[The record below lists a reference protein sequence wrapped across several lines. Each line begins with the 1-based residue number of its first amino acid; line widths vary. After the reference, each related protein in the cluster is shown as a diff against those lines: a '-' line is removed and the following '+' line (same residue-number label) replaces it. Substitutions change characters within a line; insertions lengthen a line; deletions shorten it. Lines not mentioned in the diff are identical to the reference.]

1 MEIPRFTRHQ
11 KRFDLDIYLSAEKET
26 GFNTDSLVNSYG
38 FKSVNVYGLSNCQNV
53 KKRFFWIS
61 CEQSNQRSYEGSTTI
76 SRNEKHLMTTT
87 HPLNYMTFDFATMTM
102 SNDNKETEYSRE
114 NKEDLQGGVTK
125 SDQVVN
131 FNTLKTEE
139 VNKYDNTV
147 SKTASLLKIKSSV
160 TQDTDYAISSAAT
173 DFKYPKATEKLGTE
187 VLSVTAKEYEITATT
202 TDFEYPKA
210 METQENEVLS
220 VTANV
225 DTTPM
230 NSMIDATRQYQTTNE
245 LTTVDTA
252 RLNKTHIDT
261 TVNTSPIDTTAV
273 NTSEFEPTIRT
284 RTSVKIDVLVSVSV
298 NEMITISSDNSNQTV
313 ESHKAEKGAGTHSWI
328 LAAMCCLSAI
338 ILPICIAYSVSC
350 FKACKR
356 RKQGIVHEPFLI
368 ECCVGC
374 IAIIIKPYY
383 NIKRECYKG
392 QRQYRPDMLGFGEV
406 AEANS
411 DSNSEVVIFDRERIS
426 EYF

>member
-1 MEIPRFTRHQ
+1 
-11 KRFDLDIYLSAEKET
+11 
-26 GFNTDSLVNSYG
+26 
-38 FKSVNVYGLSNCQNV
+38 
-53 KKRFFWIS
+53 
-61 CEQSNQRSYEGSTTI
+61 
-76 SRNEKHLMTTT
+76 
-87 HPLNYMTFDFATMTM
+87 
-102 SNDNKETEYSRE
+102 
-114 NKEDLQGGVTK
+114 
-125 SDQVVN
+125 
-131 FNTLKTEE
+131 
-139 VNKYDNTV
+139 
-147 SKTASLLKIKSSV
+147 
-160 TQDTDYAISSAAT
+160 
-173 DFKYPKATEKLGTE
+173 
-187 VLSVTAKEYEITATT
+187 
-202 TDFEYPKA
+202 

-230 NSMIDATRQYQTTNE
+230 NSMFDATRQYDTTNE

-313 ESHKAEKGAGTHSWI
+313 ESHKAEKSAGTHSWI